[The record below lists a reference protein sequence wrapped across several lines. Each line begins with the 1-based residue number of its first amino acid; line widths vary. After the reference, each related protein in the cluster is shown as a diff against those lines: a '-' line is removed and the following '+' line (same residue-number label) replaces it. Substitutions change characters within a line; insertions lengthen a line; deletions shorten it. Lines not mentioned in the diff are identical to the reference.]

1 MGPNE
6 WNNEASYYLLD
17 RQLKEVGSVRGI
29 KWFLSLLAIILIFL
43 AACSPADSIP
53 PGAIVDGLGRPVNI
67 EKLPQRIISLAPS
80 NTEILFALG
89 LGEKVVGVTEFC
101 DYPPEAL
108 DKEKIRKYDEIE
120 IVPGISSVQV
130 AASLAQVSLEYT
142 CFITFHKSG
151 AIDKEKK
158 ELLEAIQKGKNLIL
172 LPRPYDF
179 MPADIADFLV
189 KHGIEP
195 SLRVI
200 IYENLTLKNQRQIGT
215 TLGEIKDEF
224 TDLSIMV
231 IKR

>member
-1 MGPNE
+1 MITVAG
-6 WNNEASYYLLD
+6 
-17 RQLKEVGSVRGI
+17 VG
-29 KWFLSLLAIILIFL
+29 
-43 AACSPADSIP
+43 
-53 PGAIVDGLGRPVNI
+53 PGAKEYLTEKVASIVQKADIVAGWDHALKVI
-67 EKLPQRIISLAPS
+67 EGDIQ
-80 NTEILFALG
+80 
-89 LGEKVVGVTEFC
+89 GEKIQFTSHEKEEETIAYLAQEVKKGKRCVICLVGDPNFS
-101 DYPPEAL
+101 DYQL
-108 DKEKIRKYDEIE
+108 LEKIRKYDEIE

-130 AASLAQVSLEYT
+130 AASLVQVSLEYT

-151 AIDKEKK
+151 AIDKEK
-158 ELLEAIQKGKNLIL
+158 EDLLEAIQKGKNLIL

-179 MPADIADFLV
+179 MPADIADFLI

-195 SLRVI
+195 SLRVV